1 LTLRV
6 RVWLALICLGAL
18 ALRIGLAVN
27 VDFPGVADPN
37 HYYNLAVRLTEG
49 HGFTIDY
56 IWQYSADPASI
67 VHPEEHWMPLAAA
80 LAALPMAL
88 FGVSVHAAISPF
100 ILIGSV
106 LPVLAFIG
114 ARRLSLSDEGAL
126 FAAGTVAFL
135 PELVL
140 NSLRTDTTIP
150 FALFTSAALLLS
162 ARLTPLRAVGVGVLA
177 GLAYLTRSDGALILA
192 VFACIVVFSGGF
204 SLSWR
209 PIRLIPIAVIAYV
222 IVILPWLV
230 RNLDAFGAF
239 TSPETRIMWFFTH
252 HDDHYAYG
260 RTFRLET
267 LLAAQTP
274 AEIVGKR
281 LFEMAAGGVMMLR
294 TFGDALA
301 VAVIGGLA
309 LILARRDG
317 SIRRMI
323 APVLIFVAIAF
334 IAYTVL
340 LPYKAQAGSL
350 KKAFLGA
357 VPLLIPVAALA
368 LDRVIVDRRIR
379 RGAMALIVI
388 VLAVNAVQLVRTDSA
403 ASAAYLAGVERA
415 ARVAQSL
422 PDTNGD
428 DDIILMT
435 QDPFIIR
442 YVGFRSIM
450 YPYEDRD
457 TIHAAALRYGVDYLL
472 MPANRPSLNAL
483 YDGEDADPR
492 FIFAADVPGT
502 PFRFYRVTP

>member
-1 LTLRV
+1 MTLRV

-18 ALRIGLAVN
+18 ALRVGLATQI
-27 VDFPGVADPN
+27 DFPGVADPN
-37 HYYNLAVRLTEG
+37 HYYNLAVRLIEG

-56 IWQYSADPASI
+56 IWQYSANPASI

-100 ILIGSV
+100 ILIGSI
-106 LPVLAFIG
+106 LPIFAFIG
-114 ARRLSLSDEGAL
+114 ARRLRLSDEGAL
-126 FAAGTVAFL
+126 FAAAAAAVF

-162 ARLTPLRAVGVGVLA
+162 ARLTLWRAFGVGALA
-177 GLAYLTRSDGALILA
+177 GLAYLTRSDGTLIIA
-192 VFACIVVFSGGF
+192 AFAWHVIFNGEF

-209 PIRLIPIAVIAYV
+209 PMRFIPAAIIAFV
-222 IVILPWLV
+222 IVILPWLM
-230 RNLDAFGAF
+230 RNLEAFGAF
-239 TSPETRIMWFFTH
+239 TSPETRIMWYFTH

-260 RTFRLET
+260 RTFSLET

-294 TFGDALA
+294 AFGDALA

-317 SIRRMI
+317 SHWRMI
-323 APVLIFVAIAF
+323 ASVLYFVIIIF
-334 IAYTVL
+334 IAYTAL

-357 VPLLIPVAALA
+357 VPLLIPLAALA
-368 LDRVIVDRRIR
+368 LDWVIEDRRIR
-379 RGAMALIVI
+379 RGAMALILI
-388 VLAVNAVQLVRTDSA
+388 VLAINAVQLVRADAA
-403 ASAAYLAGVERA
+403 ASAAYLAQVERA
-415 ARVAQSL
+415 AAVARTL

-428 DDIILMT
+428 GDLILMT

-492 FIFAADVPGT
+492 FIPAADVPGT
-502 PFRFYRVTP
+502 QFRFYRVTP

>member
-1 LTLRV
+1 MTLRV
-6 RVWLALICLGAL
+6 RVWLVLICLGAL
-18 ALRIGLAVN
+18 ALRVGLALN

-56 IWQYSADPASI
+56 IWQYSANPASI
-67 VHPEEHWMPLAAA
+67 IHPEEHWMPLAAA

-100 ILIGSV
+100 ILIGSI
-106 LPVLAFIG
+106 LPLLAFIG
-114 ARRLSLSDEGAL
+114 ARRLHMSDEGAL
-126 FAAGTVAFL
+126 FAAAAVALL

-162 ARLTPLRAVGVGVLA
+162 ARLTPLRAFGVGALA
-177 GLAYLTRSDGALILA
+177 GLAYLTRSDGTLIIA
-192 VFACIVVFSGGF
+192 AFAWHVIFNGEF

-209 PIRLIPIAVIAYV
+209 PMRFIPVAIIAFVV
-222 IVILPWLV
+222 VILPWLV
-230 RNLDAFGAF
+230 RNLEAFGAF

-260 RTFRLET
+260 RTFSLET

-323 APVLIFVAIAF
+323 APALFFAIIAF
-334 IAYTVL
+334 IAYTVM

-357 VPLLIPVAALA
+357 VPLLIPLAALA
-368 LDRVIVDRRIR
+368 LDWVIEDRRIR
-379 RGAMALIVI
+379 RGALALIVI
-388 VLAVNAVQLVRTDSA
+388 VLTVNAVQLVRTDAA
-403 ASAAYLAGVERA
+403 ASAAYLAEVERA
-415 ARVAQSL
+415 AAVARTL

-428 DDIILMT
+428 GDLILMT
-435 QDPFIIR
+435 QDPFILR

-457 TIHAAALRYGVDYLL
+457 TIHAVALRYGVDYLL

-492 FIFAADVPGT
+492 FVLTADVPRT
-502 PFRFYRVTP
+502 PFRFYRVNP

>member
-1 LTLRV
+1 MRV

-18 ALRIGLAVN
+18 ALRIGLALN

-37 HYYNLAVRLTEG
+37 HYYNLAVRLIEG
-49 HGFTIDY
+49 QGFTIDY

-80 LAALPMAL
+80 LAALPMAV
-88 FGVSVHAAISPF
+88 FGVSVHAAILPF
-100 ILIGSV
+100 ILIGSA

-114 ARRLSLSDEGAL
+114 VRRLRLSDEGAL
-126 FAAGTVAFL
+126 FAAGAVAFL
-135 PELVL
+135 PEMVL

-162 ARLTPLRAVGVGVLA
+162 ARLTLPRALGVGALA
-177 GLAYLTRSDGALILA
+177 GFAYLTRSDGTLIIA
-192 VFACIVVFSGGF
+192 AFAWHVTFNGDF
-204 SLSWR
+204 ALSWR
-209 PIRLIPIAVIAYV
+209 PMRFIPAAIIAFVV
-222 IVILPWLV
+222 VILPWLV

-260 RTFRLET
+260 RTFSLET

-274 AEIVGKR
+274 TEIISKR

-294 TFGDALA
+294 AFGDALA

-317 SIRRMI
+317 SHRRMI
-323 APVLIFVAIAF
+323 APALFFVMIVF
-334 IAYTVL
+334 IAYTIM

-357 VPLLIPVAALA
+357 VPLLIPLAALA
-368 LDRVIVDRRIR
+368 LDWVIEDRRVR
-379 RGAMALIVI
+379 RGAMALILI
-388 VLAVNAVQLVRTDSA
+388 VLAVNAVQLVRTDTS
-403 ASAAYLAGVERA
+403 ASAVYLAQVERA
-415 ARVAQSL
+415 AGVARTL

-428 DDIILMT
+428 GDLILMT
-435 QDPFIIR
+435 QDPFIVR

-483 YDGEDADPR
+483 YEGDDADPR
-492 FIFAADVPGT
+492 FIPAADVPGT
-502 PFRFYRVTP
+502 PF